1 MGRDNFIPLINP
13 EKKTATK
20 GLIDNQWWL
29 SCKAP
34 SRLSKS
40 STKTKL
46 HLQFLLRSE
55 VCSVMLKKY
64 IVFLK
69 DKTMKWPNC
78 LRHHP
83 TKKYFQT
90 RFWIVTSNMVEYVN
104 KWGETQET
112 GLVDNWWVPP
122 CIDPLTPPLLFLTN
136 SGCWPRMGGLYGQCF
151 CQCSNR
157 DGRVNSK
164 HLCLC
169 LNRPRKRQKL
179 PRH

>member
-1 MGRDNFIPLINP
+1 MGLDSFIPLINP
-13 EKKTATK
+13 EKKDSNK
-20 GLIDNQWWL
+20 GSYWQSVVALLQGPKQAVKIINQ
-29 SCKAP
+29 
-34 SRLSKS
+34 
-40 STKTKL
+40 TKL
-46 HLQFLLRSE
+46 DLQFVLRSE

-83 TKKYFQT
+83 SKKYFQT
-90 RFWIVTSNMVEYVN
+90 HFWIVASNVVEYVN

-112 GLVDNWWVPP
+112 RLIDNWWVPP
-122 CIDPLTPPLLFLTN
+122 YIDPLTPPLLFLTN